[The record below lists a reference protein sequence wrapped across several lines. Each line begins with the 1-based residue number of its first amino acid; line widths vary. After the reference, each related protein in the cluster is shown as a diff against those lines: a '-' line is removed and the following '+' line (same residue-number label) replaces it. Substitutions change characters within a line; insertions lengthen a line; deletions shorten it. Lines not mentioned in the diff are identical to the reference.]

1 MLAVAEPLSSM
12 ASGRGADYT
21 TRMAES
27 NPPPP
32 AELPAAARRARLLLW
47 LVVLFFVTL
56 NAMFFAHS
64 CFRAPANIVQSGG
77 DATAKVI
84 DHLGG
89 QLESVAA
96 AFRRGTI
103 TTAFVHYATTLTNTL
118 HLEVATLR
126 QMEVFTRQEE
136 ASTGFGFIPLP
147 DVVVEARAPVEYT
160 YFLDLKGRWRMDVQD
175 GFVRV
180 AAPALEFN
188 TPALDISSMT
198 LEVRKGVF
206 KVAEVQDKLRQSLTS
221 LARRQAQENVPL
233 VRENARRQVEAFVEG
248 WLLRSFSDGR
258 RYQVRAVFA
267 DEAATATPESGR

>member
-1 MLAVAEPLSSM
+1 MAEAVSSM
-12 ASGRGADYT
+12 ALGRGADYT
-21 TRMAES
+21 VVMAEP
-27 NPPPP
+27 NTPPPV
-32 AELPAAARRARLLLW
+32 ELPAQARRARLLLW
-47 LVVLFFVTL
+47 LVVCFFITL
-56 NAMFFAHS
+56 NVMFFAYS
-64 CFRAPANIVQSGG
+64 CFRVPINALQSGG
-77 DATAKVI
+77 YATAKVI

-147 DVVVEARAPVEYT
+147 DVIVEARAPVEYT
-160 YFLDLKGRWRMDVQD
+160 YFLDLKGRWRVDVKD
-175 GFVRV
+175 GVVRV
-180 AAPALEFN
+180 EVPALQFN
-188 TPALDISSMT
+188 TPALDVSSMT

-206 KVAEVQDKLRQSLTS
+206 KVAEVQEKLRQSLSS

-248 WLLRSFSDGR
+248 WLLQSFSDGP
-258 RYQVRAVFA
+258 RYQVRAAFA
-267 DEAATATPESGR
+267 DEVPSVVPESAR